1 MVGGMDICVKVKVR
15 GSLTSKIWSGYLK
28 LLHAVS
34 VEVEG
39 QLIIYFGICICKPMP
54 RSKCVD
60 FYSKHV

>member
-1 MVGGMDICVKVKVR
+1 MVEVEGMDICVKVR

-34 VEVEG
+34 VED
-39 QLIIYFGICICKPMP
+39 QLIIYFGICKPIP

-60 FYSKHV
+60 FDSKHV